1 MGDTLSSMPISWL
14 DLSVLA
20 ILVLSGLLAYVRGF
34 VREVLSIGAW
44 VGAAVI
50 TYVLYP
56 HALPYAQQWTEIE
69 LISSFGTMT
78 AVFVVVLL
86 VLTLIGGLIA
96 RGVKDSAIGPLDR
109 ALGFLFG
116 LARGAFLV
124 CLAFILLVFF
134 LNEDNLPDPVYRTR
148 SLPFVALGSDMMLA
162 LVPADTSQRLR
173 EAIGRV
179 RDGVSMAIEQE
190 KTFRML
196 SEPTPQ
202 QAAPEADPEP
212 SYNDTERRGL
222 EALIDESQ

>member
-1 MGDTLSSMPISWL
+1 MGETLSSMPISWL

-44 VGAAVI
+44 VGAAVV
-50 TYVLYP
+50 TYIAYP

-69 LISSFGTMT
+69 IVSSFGTMT
-78 AVFVVVLL
+78 AVFIVVLL
-86 VLTLIGGLIA
+86 VLTIVSGFIA

-116 LARGAFLV
+116 LVRGAFLV

-148 SLPFVALGSDMMLA
+148 SLPFVALGSDMMLT
-162 LVPADTSQRLR
+162 LVPAETSQRLR
-173 EAIGRV
+173 DAIQRV
-179 RDGVSMAIEQE
+179 RQGVSMAVEQE
-190 KTFRML
+190 ETFRML
-196 SEPTPQ
+196 TRPTPQ
-202 QAAPEADPEP
+202 ENTKDETAEP
-212 SYNDTERRGL
+212 SYQDSERRGM
-222 EALIDESQ
+222 EALIDQNK